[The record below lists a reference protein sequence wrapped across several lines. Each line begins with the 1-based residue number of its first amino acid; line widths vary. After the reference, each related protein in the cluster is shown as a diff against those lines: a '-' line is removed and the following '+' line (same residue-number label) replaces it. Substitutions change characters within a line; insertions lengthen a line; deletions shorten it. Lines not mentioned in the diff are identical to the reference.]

1 MLLPR
6 RLRQYVV
13 LKRQKK
19 SNPQKVKIL
28 NLPPYKPE
36 SYKLRNVT
44 ALGLQKTSP
53 QLLNVILYLVKTVK
67 VRTRINVI
75 LRRPRLNIGAVKIK
89 KYHLF

>member
-6 RLRQYVV
+6 SLRQYVV

-19 SNPQKVKIL
+19 PNPKKVKIL
-28 NLPPYKPE
+28 KLPPYKPE

-67 VRTRINVI
+67 VRT
-75 LRRPRLNIGAVKIK
+75 LRRPRLNIGAVKIN